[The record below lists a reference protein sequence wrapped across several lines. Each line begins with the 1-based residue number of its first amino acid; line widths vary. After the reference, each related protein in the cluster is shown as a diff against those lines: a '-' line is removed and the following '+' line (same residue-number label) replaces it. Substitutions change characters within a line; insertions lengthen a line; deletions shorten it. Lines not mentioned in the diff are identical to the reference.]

1 MSDENRVTERMGNL
15 EGLHEGRFVCLMNQ
29 VVVIDAVWVGFL
41 VLFLGAAVA
50 AMMIHA
56 RNKRLRRTEPPEPI
70 RLLRRPGETL
80 VKKEEKLFERMM
92 ARLVNGALGAVMV
105 FIVPGL
111 VVWLVP
117 NVQALPLLV
126 ATVLLCVAVMVW
138 LVRRSVVDLE
148 KRSELRLGLRGEQLV
163 GEQMAGL
170 SRAGYWLFHDVPVEI
185 DGKRQNID
193 HVAVGPLG
201 VVVVETKM
209 RSLPK
214 KETGKKAAVRFDG
227 ERLNWP
233 FHGDDRA
240 PVRQVARYAAWIEAF
255 VKEAC
260 GKEVEAAQIIA
271 IPGWEVIPGKFYK
284 PRVVSGLGVSDAVL
298 AMTDGWPHVLN
309 QREIQKVV
317 KRLDA
322 LCRDVTD

>member
-1 MSDENRVTERMGNL
+1 
-15 EGLHEGRFVCLMNQ
+15 MNQ
-29 VVVIDAVWVGFL
+29 STVLVGTL
-41 VLFLGAAVA
+41 VGIVTLFLGAAAVA
-50 AMMIHA
+50 TLIHH
-56 RNKRLRRTEPPEPI
+56 RNKRRRSSEPPEALL
-70 RLLRRPGETL
+70 LLRRPGESL
-80 VKKEEKLFERMM
+80 LKQEEVLFERMM
-92 ARLVNGALGAVMV
+92 RRLFGGALGGVMV
-105 FIVPGL
+105 FAVPGL
-111 VVWLVP
+111 VVWLEP
-117 NVQALPLLV
+117 NANPLPLLSSV
-126 ATVLLCVAVMVW
+126 VLLCVAVLVW
-138 LVRRSVVDLE
+138 VVQRTVVDLD
-148 KRSELRLGLRGEQLV
+148 KLGKVRLGRRGEQQV

-170 SRAGYWLFHDVPVEI
+170 IRAGYWVFHDVPVEI
-185 DGKRQNID
+185 EGKPQNID
-193 HVAVGPLG
+193 HVAVGSVG

-209 RSLPK
+209 RGMPK

-240 PVRQVARYAAWIEAF
+240 PVRQVACYAAWLEAF

-260 GKEVEAAQIIA
+260 GKDVEAAQIIA

-298 AMTDGWPHVLN
+298 AMTDGWPQVLN

-322 LCRDVTD
+322 LCRDVSD

>member
-1 MSDENRVTERMGNL
+1 MS
-15 EGLHEGRFVCLMNQ
+15 Q
-29 VVVIDAVWVGFL
+29 SVVVIGAVWVGFF
-41 VLFLGAAVA
+41 VLFVVAAVA

-80 VKKEEKLFERMM
+80 VKEEEALFERTM

-138 LVRRSVVDLE
+138 LVRRTVVDLG
-148 KRSELRLGLRGEQLV
+148 KRSDLRLGRRGEQLV

-170 SRAGYWLFHDVPVEI
+170 IRAGFWVFHDVPVEI
-185 DGKRQNID
+185 DGKPQNID

-214 KETGKKAAVRFDG
+214 KETGKAGKVRFDG
-227 ERLNWP
+227 ERLSWP
-233 FHGDDRA
+233 FYGDDQA
-240 PVRQVARYAAWIEAF
+240 PVWQVRRCAKWLEAF
-255 VKEAC
+255 VLEKC
-260 GKEVEAAQIIA
+260 GREVEAEQVIA
-271 IPGWEVIPGKFYK
+271 IPGWTVVPGKFYK
-284 PRVVSGLGVSDAVL
+284 PRVVSGSGVSKAL
-298 AMTDGWPHVLN
+298 LFMTEGRPWVLN
-309 QREIQKVV
+309 EREVDKVV
-317 KRLDA
+317 KGFEE
-322 LCRDVTD
+322 LCRDVGD

>member
-1 MSDENRVTERMGNL
+1 
-15 EGLHEGRFVCLMNQ
+15 MNQ
-29 VVVIDAVWVGFL
+29 VVVIGAVWVGFL
-41 VLFLGAAVA
+41 VLFVVAAVA
-50 AMMIHA
+50 ALMIHA
-56 RNKRLRRTEPPEPI
+56 RNKRLRRTEPPEPF

-80 VKKEEKLFERMM
+80 VKEEEALFERMM

-117 NVQALPLLV
+117 NVQALPLLG

-170 SRAGYWLFHDVPVEI
+170 IRAGFWVFHDVPVEI

-214 KETGKKAAVRFDG
+214 KETGKAGKVRFDG
-227 ERLNWP
+227 ERLSWP
-233 FHGDDRA
+233 FFGDDQA
-240 PVRQVARYAAWIEAF
+240 PVWQVRRCAKWLEAF
-255 VKEAC
+255 LREKC
-260 GKEVEAAQIIA
+260 GREVEAEQVIA
-271 IPGWEVIPGKFYK
+271 IPGWTVVPGKFYK
-284 PRVVSGLGVSDAVL
+284 PRVVSGSGVSDALLVMMEGR
-298 AMTDGWPHVLN
+298 ARVLN
-309 QREIQKVV
+309 EREVEKVV
-317 KRLDA
+317 KGLEE
-322 LCRDVTD
+322 LCRDVED